1 MEILFLLV
9 VLILG
14 LLWLLFTYLVP
25 IIAIVLVM
33 NGIQIGWVFLII
45 WFVGITI
52 SGIIRECK
60 EVKDDN
66 KKSGK

>member
-25 IIAIVLVM
+25 IIAIILVM
-33 NGIQIGWVFLII
+33 NGIQIGWIFLII
-45 WFVGITI
+45 WFIGITI
-52 SGIIRECK
+52 SGVIRECK
-60 EVKDDN
+60 EVKNDKD
-66 KKSGK
+66 STGK

>member
-14 LLWLLFTYLVP
+14 LFWLLFTYLVP
-25 IIAIVLVM
+25 IIAIILVM
-33 NGIQIGWVFLII
+33 NGIQIGWIFLII
-45 WFVGITI
+45 WFIGITV
-52 SGIIRECK
+52 SGVVRECK

>member
-25 IIAIVLVM
+25 IIAIILVM
-33 NGIQIGWVFLII
+33 NGIQIGWIFLII
-45 WFVGITI
+45 WFIGITV
-52 SGIIRECK
+52 SGVIRECK
-60 EVKDDN
+60 EVKNDKD
-66 KKSGK
+66 STGK

>member
-25 IIAIVLVM
+25 IIAIILVM
-33 NGIQIGWVFLII
+33 NGIQIGWIFLII
-45 WFVGITI
+45 WFIGITI
-52 SGIIRECK
+52 TGVIRECK
-60 EVKDDN
+60 EVKDD
-66 KKSGK
+66 KDSTGK

>member
-25 IIAIVLVM
+25 IIAIILVM
-33 NGIQIGWVFLII
+33 NGIQIGWIFLII
-45 WFVGITI
+45 WFIGITI
-52 SGIIRECK
+52 SGVIRECK
-60 EVKDDN
+60 EVKNDE
-66 KKSGK
+66 